1 MKALG
6 FVLRDTKWKAGWE
19 STMPSQ
25 AESSLVFYTPPSVAQ
40 APVRLEHEMDNRTR
54 QLPLGLS
61 VQVRVAGGTWHSRNE
76 GDAQGPVASLN
87 KGA

>member
-1 MKALG
+1 M
-6 FVLRDTKWKAGWE
+6 E
-19 STMPSQ
+19 SWMGKHNAISGRKQ
-25 AESSLVFYTPPSVAQ
+25 SSVYTPPPVAQ